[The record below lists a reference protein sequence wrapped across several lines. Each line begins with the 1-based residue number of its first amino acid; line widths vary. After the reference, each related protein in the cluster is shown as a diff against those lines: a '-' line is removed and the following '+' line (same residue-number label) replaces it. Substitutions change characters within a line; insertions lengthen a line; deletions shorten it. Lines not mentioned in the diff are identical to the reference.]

1 MSAKTNVYECM
12 FILDTNKVAGNV
24 SELSTHVRGIL
35 EKHGAEIVV
44 ARPWDDRKLCYPVK
58 GQKKA
63 LYYLVYAKIV
73 GPNIAA
79 IEHDCHLSD
88 YVLRHMF
95 VKIDPKYLDTM
106 LALAQ
111 EDRPVALQMAQQDVG
126 DDMYGMGGDDRG
138 GRRGG
143 GRRFEGRD

>member
-1 MSAKTNVYECM
+1 
-12 FILDTNKVAGNV
+12 
-24 SELSTHVRGIL
+24 
-35 EKHGAEIVV
+35 
-44 ARPWDDRKLCYPVK
+44 
-58 GQKKA
+58 KA

-95 VKIDPKYLDTM
+95 VKIDPKYLDAM

-111 EDRPVALQMAQQDVG
+111 EDRPVALQMAQQDVA

-138 GRRGG
+138 SRRGG